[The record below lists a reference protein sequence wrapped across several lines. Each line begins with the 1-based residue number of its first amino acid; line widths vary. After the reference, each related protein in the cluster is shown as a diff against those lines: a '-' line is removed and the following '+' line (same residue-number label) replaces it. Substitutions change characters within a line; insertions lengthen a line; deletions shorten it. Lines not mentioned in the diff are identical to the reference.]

1 MDTVF
6 SFEMLVYKQK
16 TTLCNN
22 PEHQNLNSHR
32 HENQIVLAALSISI
46 NINRLLKFSTKIGCK
61 KKGKKMGSNG
71 TKYYGRSVHVVL
83 RVTGMNLPW
92 LQKSLFYGIR
102 NLNPCSIL
110 RFSPLLTVHLY
121 FPVKPH
127 NL

>member
-1 MDTVF
+1 LQTNISGEHTASIFKDSVKMDTVF

-61 KKGKKMGSNG
+61 KKGKKKDGE
-71 TKYYGRSVHVVL
+71 
-83 RVTGMNLPW
+83 
-92 LQKSLFYGIR
+92 
-102 NLNPCSIL
+102 
-110 RFSPLLTVHLY
+110 
-121 FPVKPH
+121 
-127 NL
+127 